1 MMAHKRVIVQG
12 SGGKQFLRAFGAR
25 YALWLNLRGRRRGLC
40 TQNRS
45 RKQLRGLAIAFMGA
59 WTAQF
64 LQEQGLGQFFL

>member
-12 SGGKQFLRAFGAR
+12 SGGIQFLRVFGAR

-45 RKQLRGLAIAFMGA
+45 RKQLRDLAIAFMGA
-59 WTAQF
+59 WTSRF
-64 LQEQGLGQFFL
+64 LQEQGRGQFFL

>member
-25 YALWLNLRGRRRGLC
+25 YALWLNLCGRRRGLC

-59 WTAQF
+59 WTARF